1 MGTQAGVGMSHHRN
15 TKQAAEEAVKIAL
28 DTAQITQPDFVFVFS
43 SLGYEQQ
50 LLIDTVRRSTGN
62 CPLSGCSGQGI
73 ITPGEADESG
83 FSVAVMVIQSD
94 ELFFEN
100 HLETIQVPAPD
111 SLFSSFHE
119 MGYRTAQHLLPHLK
133 NPKIQTILNTLNASN
148 PSYSSTEASKDPI
161 ALFLFTD
168 GLNLNFDQLAA
179 GIQSG
184 LPIGCQLPFL
194 GGAAGSDLEMRA
206 TYQYCNDRVVENGLV
221 ATLISGHGVDL
232 AWTVNHGCVPIGYP
246 MTVTRAEGNV
256 IYELDHKPIFDVLRQ
271 FLSEDEI
278 EAWDRTIVSFCFG
291 IEVGDPERRATSDWM
306 TEWADPETIAIR
318 YLPRK
323 DPIAGSVTL
332 QTEIKT
338 GCRIWVTRRD
348 SEKIIQ
354 SNETSIRQLQ
364 EKLAGKIP
372 KLIFQFDC
380 YGRGRSV
387 FVEAE
392 KLRIQRHLQQAIGE
406 NVPWIGLYTHGE
418 IAPIQSQNTFH
429 NYTLVLTALY

>member
-1 MGTQAGVGMSHHRN
+1 MGTQAGVGMSHQRN
-15 TKQAAEEAVKIAL
+15 TVRAAEEAVQKAL
-28 DTAQITQPDFVFVFS
+28 KAAQIDQPDFVFVFS
-43 SLGYEQQ
+43 SLGYDQQ

-62 CPLSGCSGQGI
+62 CSLSGCSGQGI
-73 ITPGEADESG
+73 ITQGEADESG

-94 ELFFEN
+94 ELRFEP
-100 HLETIQVPAPD
+100 HLETCSNSNSETD
-111 SLFSSFHE
+111 SFFTL
-119 MGYRTAQHLLPHLK
+119 GQRAAQHFLPQLA
-133 NPKIQTILNTLNASN
+133 IQSAQ
-148 PSYSSTEASKDPI
+148 PSQTPQRNPI

-179 GIQSG
+179 GIQAG

-194 GGAAGSDLEMRA
+194 GGASGSDVEMRV
-206 TYQYCNDRVVENGLV
+206 TYQYCDDRVVENGLV
-221 ATLISGHGVDL
+221 ATLISGVSDQKI

-246 MTVTRAEGNV
+246 MTVTSAEGNK
-256 IYELDHKPIFDVLRQ
+256 IYELDHRPVFEVLRQ

-291 IEVGDPERRATSDWM
+291 VEVGDPKRVDSL
-306 TEWADPETIAIR
+306 EWIKESADPDNFAIR
-318 YLPRK
+318 YLPQK
-323 DPIAGSVTL
+323 DAIAGSVTL

-338 GCRIWVTRRD
+338 GTRIWVTRRD
-348 SEKIIQ
+348 PEKIIQ
-354 SNETSIRQLQ
+354 SNEASIRQLKA
-364 EKLAGKIP
+364 KLAGNVP
-372 KLIFQFDC
+372 KLAFQFDC

-418 IAPIQSQNTFH
+418 IAPIRSQNTFH

>member
-15 TKQAAEEAVKIAL
+15 TRQAAEEAVQIAL
-28 DTAQITQPDFVFVFS
+28 KTAQITQPDFVFVFS
-43 SLGYEQQ
+43 SLGYDQQ
-50 LLIDTVRRSTGN
+50 LLIDTVRRSTGC

-73 ITPGEADESG
+73 ITQGEADESG

-94 ELFFEN
+94 ELFFET
-100 HLETIQVPAPD
+100 HLETSHDKAND
-111 SLFSSFHE
+111 SGCDSFYT
-119 MGYRTAQHLLPHLK
+119 MGQRAAQYFLPSLRTSK
-133 NPKIQTILNTLNASN
+133 
-148 PSYSSTEASKDPI
+148 EAI

-179 GIQSG
+179 GLQSG
-184 LPIGCQLPFL
+184 LPIGSQLPFL
-194 GGAAGSDLEMRA
+194 GGASGSDIEMRA

-221 ATLISGHGVDL
+221 ATLLSGTSDQMKI
-232 AWTVNHGCVPIGYP
+232 AWTVNHGCVPVGCP
-246 MTVTRAEGNV
+246 MTVTRSEGNV
-256 IYELDHKPIFDVLRQ
+256 IYELDHKPVFEVLEQ

-291 IEVGDPERRATSDWM
+291 IEVGDPSM
-306 TEWADPETIAIR
+306 TNPNMTAPSEWITELADPATMAIR
-318 YLPRK
+318 YLPKK
-323 DPIAGSVTL
+323 DTIAGSVTL

-348 SEKIIQ
+348 PEKIIQ
-354 SNETSIRQLQ
+354 SNEASIQQLK
-364 EKLAGKIP
+364 EKLAGKTP
-372 KLIFQFDC
+372 KLVFQFDC

-387 FVEAE
+387 FVEGE

-418 IAPIQSQNTFH
+418 IAPIRSQNTFH

>member
-15 TKQAAEEAVKIAL
+15 TRQAAEEAVQMALKI
-28 DTAQITQPDFVFVFS
+28 AQITQPDFVFVFS
-43 SLGYEQQ
+43 SLGYDQQ

-73 ITPGEADESG
+73 ITQGEADESG

-94 ELFFEN
+94 ELSFET
-100 HLETIQVPAPD
+100 HLETHLETGQTPESD
-111 SLFSSFHE
+111 SDYHSFYT
-119 MGYRTAQHLLPHLK
+119 MGQRTAQYFLPHLMTQAAQ
-133 NPKIQTILNTLNASN
+133 NLQAVPNQ
-148 PSYSSTEASKDPI
+148 PTEMTKDSI

-179 GIQSG
+179 GLQSE
-184 LPIGCQLPFL
+184 LPIDCQLPFL
-194 GGAAGSDLEMRA
+194 GGASGSDIEMRA
-206 TYQYCNDRVVENGLV
+206 TYQYCNNRVVENGLV
-221 ATLISGHGVDL
+221 ATLISGRGMKL
-232 AWTVNHGCVPIGYP
+232 AWTVNHGCVPVGYP

-256 IYELDHKPIFDVLRQ
+256 IYELDHKPVFDVLRQ

-278 EAWDRTIVSFCFG
+278 KAWDRTIVSFCFG
-291 IEVGDPERRATSDWM
+291 IEVADPQRVAPLEWM
-306 TEWADPETIAIR
+306 TELVDPETIAIR
-318 YLPRK
+318 YLPKK

-338 GCRIWVTRRD
+338 GCRIWVARRD

-354 SNETSIRQLQ
+354 SNEASIRQLQ
-364 EKLAGKIP
+364 AKLVGNIP

-418 IAPIQSQNTFH
+418 IAPIRSQNTFH